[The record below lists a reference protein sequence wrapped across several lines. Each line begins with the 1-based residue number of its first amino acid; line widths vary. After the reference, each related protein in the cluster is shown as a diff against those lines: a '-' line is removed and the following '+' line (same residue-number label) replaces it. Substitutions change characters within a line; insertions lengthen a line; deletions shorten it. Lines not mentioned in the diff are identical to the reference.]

1 MWKPFGLMFVAFKGY
16 SHNIEHAFQASIRCS
31 LTAFEVLDSRSC
43 YACLLRAVDVFLRRR
58 LYAQASGLHLY
69 KMYSISP
76 ERNHIYLQMS
86 AAPVPF
92 KYGMSHALKQ
102 RACDVLSLFA

>member
-1 MWKPFGLMFVAFKGY
+1 MWKPFGLGFASFECHG
-16 SHNIEHAFQASIRCS
+16 HHIEHALQASIGCS
-31 LTAFEVLDSRSC
+31 LAASEVLDSRSC

-58 LYAQASGLHLY
+58 LYAQTSGLHLY

>member
-1 MWKPFGLMFVAFKGY
+1 MRKPFGLGFASFECHGHHV
-16 SHNIEHAFQASIRCS
+16 EHALLASIGLS
-31 LTAFEVLDSRSC
+31 VAAFEVLAGRFYD
-43 YACLLRAVDVFLRRR
+43 ACLLGPVHIFLWRS
-58 LYAQASGLHLY
+58 LYAQSAGLYLY